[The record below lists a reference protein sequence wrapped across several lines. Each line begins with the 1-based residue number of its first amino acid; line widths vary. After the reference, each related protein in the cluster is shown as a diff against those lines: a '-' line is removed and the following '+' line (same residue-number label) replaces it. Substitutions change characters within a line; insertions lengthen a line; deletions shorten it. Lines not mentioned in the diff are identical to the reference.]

1 MLGVGATMIGTPELM
16 ARKDKAE
23 RKPVRLEANDWVKE
37 PAREIPVIAEA
48 EVVVLGGGPAGVAA
62 AVSAAKTGAKVI
74 MLERYTFLGGLWTGG
89 LVLPMLSTHGLSPED
104 EWTKVIW
111 GFSNDIYMRLKK
123 MKMVVNAKAP
133 CVDPEACKYVLE
145 QFCEEAGVQIIY
157 HSWATNA
164 IMSGDRID
172 AVILETKSGRVA
184 VRGKYF
190 VDASGDGDLICWAG
204 EDYRELKYHIGAMY
218 RIGGVPEDMQK
229 AGVKTPIAGVRS
241 RHIHGF
247 DDQDGLDVLNLSKI
261 QLDLRKEMWNRTQAL
276 RKREGGEGI
285 FLLETPPQIG
295 VRVTRVLNPVR
306 QVTLDES
313 MRYTRY
319 MDSIGMSGGS
329 APIMYQGRKVP
340 TKERPYWQIPYSSI
354 VPKTC
359 PNLLVGGRCF
369 GYDDELSYDAREI
382 GTCLVTGQAAGTASA
397 LALLGR
403 TSVQDVDVKK
413 LREQLVAQNVKLEL

>member
-123 MKMVVNAKAP
+123 MRMVVNAKAP